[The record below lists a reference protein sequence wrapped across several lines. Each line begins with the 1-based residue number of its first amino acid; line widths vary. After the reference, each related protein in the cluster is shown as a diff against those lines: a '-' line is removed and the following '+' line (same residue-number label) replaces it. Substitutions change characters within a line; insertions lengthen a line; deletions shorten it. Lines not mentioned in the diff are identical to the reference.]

1 MMSLPGS
8 TGYAFNRTRQ
18 AYLATHVTLAATHWS
33 RFRGLMCTA
42 AANFRT
48 GDGLWIVPCR
58 GVHSFAMNFPID
70 VIYLDRRHCVV
81 HIEENLRPWRVA
93 RVSLRAASVLELPA
107 NTLRPTQ
114 TAVGDEI
121 DIAMGQPRE
130 TPTA

>member
-42 AANFRT
+42 ATEFSP

-70 VIYLDRRHCVV
+70 VLYLDNRKYVV
-81 HIEENLRPWRVA
+81 HMEENLRPWRVA
-93 RVSLRAASVLELPA
+93 KVSFRAASVLELPVD
-107 NTLRPTQ
+107 TLRSSQ
-114 TAVGDEI
+114 TALGDEI
-121 DIAMGQPRE
+121 DIAMGQAGE
-130 TPTA
+130 KSTA